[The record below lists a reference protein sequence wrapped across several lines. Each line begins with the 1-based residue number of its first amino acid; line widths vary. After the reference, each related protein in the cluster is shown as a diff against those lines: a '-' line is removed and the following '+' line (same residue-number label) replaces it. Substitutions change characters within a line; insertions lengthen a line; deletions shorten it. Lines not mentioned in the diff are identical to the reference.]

1 MARSQLADFLEGAA
15 SKPYRDLIEYHLKRQ
30 STAQLQQG
38 ALGESTMLP
47 ENLQPSVMGYIDAA
61 NTRFGYDKQFWET
74 ATCQSAFE
82 SIVQLAIEVMPLAP
96 TIASVTDALR
106 IENHELAFQLFQI
119 PTLSLAYSA
128 STQRAQRKFMGI
140 RKGLFG

>member
-1 MARSQLADFLEGAA
+1 MARSQLADFLEGAG

-82 SIVQLAIEVMPLAP
+82 SIVQLAIEVMNLAP

-106 IENHELAFQLFQI
+106 IE
-119 PTLSLAYSA
+119 
-128 STQRAQRKFMGI
+128 
-140 RKGLFG
+140 